1 MSRFFQVI
9 IRSAHG
15 GALLKSND
23 KYNKK
28 KRGRKKE
35 IKNTSSPHSKHEKA
49 NGKSFKKVNKSP
61 NRGL

>member
-28 KRGRKKE
+28 KKRKKE
-35 IKNTSSPHSKHEKA
+35 RNKKHFQSSLETWKSEWEK
-49 NGKSFKKVNKSP
+49 F
-61 NRGL
+61 